1 LKTIYVI
8 NNDEAKVGKKIIG
21 NNDKGKVGKNL
32 YGKLEKTS
40 LRRWHLNED
49 LNVICARICLGL
61 LLLLL
66 HETAL
71 I

>member
-1 LKTIYVI
+1 MKQKLVKIIV
-8 NNDEAKVGKKIIG
+8 NNDEGKVGKKTS
-21 NNDKGKVGKNL
+21 KKSWK
-32 YGKLEKTS
+32 KTS